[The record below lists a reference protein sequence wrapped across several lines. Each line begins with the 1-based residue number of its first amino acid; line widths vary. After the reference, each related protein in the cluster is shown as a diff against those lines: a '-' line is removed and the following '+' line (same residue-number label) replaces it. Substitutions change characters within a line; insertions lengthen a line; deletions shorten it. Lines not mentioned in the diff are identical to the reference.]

1 MATKQ
6 GLTATTPRRDL
17 FDGITMVGK
26 AVPTRTPVPI
36 LMHVLIKKDAET
48 GKISITGTDLNMW
61 IEHTLPSPQDS
72 IGGLGTGGSATVP
85 ARNLAEL
92 LAALPEATV
101 ELMAEDGAGLSG
113 APSYALH
120 LRCNKANYKLLG
132 LPPDEF
138 PPVPTLVGDTTF
150 KVKSADLRDAVKQT
164 LFAVSTDDSRPI
176 LTGILLSYA
185 AGKLRAV
192 ATDTHRLAVRELDTS
207 DGDGPDVHGVAPAS
221 AMQEILRMAT
231 DDNAFVTVTLAGNQI
246 QFRVD
251 DEKTGAGTTL
261 ITRLIEGQFPS
272 YERVVPASCDKRL
285 TIEREALLSAVRRA
299 AIVAR
304 EGSANRVILRTGRGD
319 NGDDDHLTITAQS
332 GNLGDALEEIEI
344 ARDADE
350 PEVEIAF
357 NAKYLIDVLSVLD
370 GDGLYL
376 ELTESLRPGV
386 VRPTESSDYFCVLMP
401 MQVV

>member
-17 FDGITMVGK
+17 LDGIQMVGK
-26 AVPTRTPVPI
+26 AVSTRTTLPI
-36 LMHVLIKKDAET
+36 LTHVLIRKDAET
-48 GKISITGTDLNMW
+48 GKISMTGTDLNMW
-61 IEHTLPSPQDS
+61 IEHTLPTYQDS
-72 IGGLGTGGSATVP
+72 IGGLSSGGSATAP
-85 ARNLAEL
+85 ARNLTEL
-92 LAALPEATV
+92 LSALPESTV
-101 ELMAEDGAGLSG
+101 ELMAEGGSGFSG

-120 LRCNKANYKLLG
+120 LRCSKANYKLLG
-132 LPPDEF
+132 LSPEEF
-138 PPVPTLVGDTTF
+138 PPVPTLNGDTTF
-150 KVKSADLRDAVKQT
+150 KVKRADLRDAVKQT
-164 LFAVSTDDSRPI
+164 LFAVSADESRPI
-176 LTGILLSYA
+176 LTGVLLSYS
-185 AGKLRAV
+185 AGILRAV
-192 ATDTHRLAVRELDTS
+192 ATDTHRLAVRELATFE
-207 DGDGPDVHGVAPAS
+207 GDGPDIHGVAPAS
-221 AMQEILRMAT
+221 AMTEILRMAAG
-231 DDNAFVTVTLAGNQI
+231 DEGFVTVTLSDNQI

-272 YERVVPASCDKRL
+272 YERVVPQSYDKRL
-285 TIEREALLSAVRRA
+285 TIERDALLSAVRRA

-304 EGSANRVILRTGRGD
+304 EGSANRVILRTVHDDGD
-319 NGDDDHLTITAQS
+319 GDRLVITAQS

-344 ARDADE
+344 ARADDE

-370 GDGLYL
+370 GAGLYL

-386 VRPTESSDYFCVLMP
+386 VRPTESGDYFCVLMP